1 MKKFWILNKIYIR
14 ELRAGGKLKILI
26 AILIFSVIIIFHELG
41 HFLLA
46 KRNGI
51 KVTEFS
57 LGMGPRLLSTQKGET
72 RYSLKIFPIGG
83 SCMMVGEDD
92 DDDSEGSFNK
102 ASVWARISVV
112 AAGPIFNFIL
122 AFVFAMIIT
131 SVAGYDPARVLQVE
145 ENSPAA
151 KAGLQEG
158 DIITE
163 FQGRSIVLG
172 RDLDSYMMLHGLED
186 EEITLTYKRNDEKKE
201 VSFEAY
207 SEEKYML
214 GFSYVPAPDSAP
226 EITQIVLNGSMMEA
240 GVQAGDIIREI
251 NGEAIETSQELQEYW
266 EKNPLDGSEISLGI
280 ERDGEIQTLSLKPQM
295 TKQVDTGF
303 IYNLYREKTNFLGVL
318 RYSASEVRYWIS
330 NTVESLMM
338 LIKGQFSVNDLSG
351 PVGIIDVI
359 GDSYEEA
366 KEEGSVMV
374 WLQMLYWAILLSAN
388 LGVMN
393 LLPIPALDG
402 GRLVFLIVEAVR
414 KKKLNPNVEG
424 MIHFAGFVLL
434 MLLMVFVMFNDFR
447 RL

>member
-1 MKKFWILNKIYIR
+1 M
-14 ELRAGGKLKILI
+14 KILI

-72 RYSLKIFPIGG
+72 RYSLKLFPIGG

-163 FQGRSIVLG
+163 FQGRNIVLG

-186 EEITLTYKRNDEKKE
+186 EDITLTYKRDGKEKE

-214 GFSYVPAPDSAP
+214 GFSYVPTPDGEP
-226 EITQIVLNGSMMEA
+226 EVTQVVLNGAMMEA

-251 NGEAIETSQELQEYW
+251 NGEAIETSQEIQEYW

-280 ERDGEIQTLSLKPQM
+280 ERDGEVQTISLKPQM
-295 TKQVDTGF
+295 TKQIDTGF
-303 IYNLYREKTNFLGVL
+303 VYNLYREKTNFLGVL
-318 RYSASEVRYWIS
+318 RYSTSEVRYWIS
-330 NTVESLMM
+330 NTIESLMM

-402 GRLVFLIVEAVR
+402 GRLVFLAVEAVR
-414 KKKLNPNVEG
+414 KKKLDPNVEG

>member
-1 MKKFWILNKIYIR
+1 M
-14 ELRAGGKLKILI
+14 KILI

-72 RYSLKIFPIGG
+72 RYSLKLFPIGG

-163 FQGRSIVLG
+163 FQGRNIVLG

-186 EEITLTYKRNDEKKE
+186 EDITLTYKRDGKEKE

-214 GFSYVPAPDSAP
+214 GFSYVPTPDGEP
-226 EITQIVLNGSMMEA
+226 EVTQVVLNGAMMEA

-251 NGEAIETSQELQEYW
+251 NGEAIETSQEIQEYW

-280 ERDGEIQTLSLKPQM
+280 ERDGEVQTISLKPQM
-295 TKQVDTGF
+295 TKQIDTGF
-303 IYNLYREKTNFLGVL
+303 VYNLYREKTNFLGVL

-330 NTVESLMM
+330 NTIESLMM

-366 KEEGSVMV
+366 KEEGTVMV

-402 GRLVFLIVEAVR
+402 GRLVFLAVEAVR
-414 KKKLNPNVEG
+414 KKKLDPNVEG
-424 MIHFAGFVLL
+424 IIHFVGFVLL

>member
-1 MKKFWILNKIYIR
+1 M
-14 ELRAGGKLKILI
+14 KILI

-72 RYSLKIFPIGG
+72 RYSLKLFPIGG

-163 FQGRSIVLG
+163 FQGRNIVLG

-186 EEITLTYKRNDEKKE
+186 EDITLTYKRDGKEKE

-214 GFSYVPAPDSAP
+214 GFSYVPTPDGEP
-226 EITQIVLNGSMMEA
+226 EVTQVVLNGAMMEA

-251 NGEAIETSQELQEYW
+251 NGEVIETSQEIQEYW

-280 ERDGEIQTLSLKPQM
+280 ERDGEVQTISLKPQM
-295 TKQVDTGF
+295 TKQIDTGF
-303 IYNLYREKTNFLGVL
+303 VYNLYREKINFLGVL

-330 NTVESLMM
+330 NTIESLMM

-366 KEEGSVMV
+366 KEEGTVMV

-402 GRLVFLIVEAVR
+402 GRLVFLAVEAVR
-414 KKKLNPNVEG
+414 KKKLDPNVEG

>member
-1 MKKFWILNKIYIR
+1 M
-14 ELRAGGKLKILI
+14 KILI

-72 RYSLKIFPIGG
+72 RYSLKLFPIGG

-172 RDLDSYMMLHGLED
+172 RDLDSYMMLHGLDD
-186 EEITLTYKRNDEKKE
+186 EEITLTYKRNGEKKE

-214 GFSYVPAPDSAP
+214 GFSYVPTPDSEP
-226 EITQIVLNGSMMEA
+226 EITQVVLNGAMMEA

-251 NGEAIETSQELQEYW
+251 NGETIETSQEIQEYW
-266 EKNPLDGSEISLGI
+266 EKNPLDGSAISLGI

-330 NTVESLMM
+330 NTIESLMM

-402 GRLVFLIVEAVR
+402 GRLVFLAVEAVR
-414 KKKLNPNVEG
+414 KKKLDPNVEG
-424 MIHFAGFVLL
+424 MIHFAGLVLL

>member
-1 MKKFWILNKIYIR
+1 M
-14 ELRAGGKLKILI
+14 KILI

-72 RYSLKIFPIGG
+72 RYSLKLFPIGG

-163 FQGRSIVLG
+163 FQGRNIVLG

-186 EEITLTYKRNDEKKE
+186 EDITLTYKRDGKEKE

-214 GFSYVPAPDSAP
+214 GFSYVPTP
-226 EITQIVLNGSMMEA
+226 EVTQVVLNGAMMEA

-251 NGEAIETSQELQEYW
+251 NGEAIETSQEIQEYW

-280 ERDGEIQTLSLKPQM
+280 ERDGEVQTISLKPQM
-295 TKQVDTGF
+295 TKQIDTGF
-303 IYNLYREKTNFLGVL
+303 VYNLYREKTNFLGVL

-330 NTVESLMM
+330 NTIESLMM

-366 KEEGSVMV
+366 KEEGTVMV

-402 GRLVFLIVEAVR
+402 GRLVFLAVEAVR
-414 KKKLNPNVEG
+414 KKKLDPNVEG
-424 MIHFAGFVLL
+424 MIHFVGFVLL

>member
-1 MKKFWILNKIYIR
+1 M
-14 ELRAGGKLKILI
+14 KILI

-72 RYSLKIFPIGG
+72 RYSLKLFPIGG

-163 FQGRSIVLG
+163 FQGRNIVLG

-186 EEITLTYKRNDEKKE
+186 EDITLTYKRDGKEKE

-214 GFSYVPAPDSAP
+214 GFSYVPTPDSEP
-226 EITQIVLNGSMMEA
+226 EITQVVLNGAMMEA

-251 NGEAIETSQELQEYW
+251 NGEAIETSQEIQEYW

-280 ERDGEIQTLSLKPQM
+280 ERDGEVQTISLKPQM
-295 TKQVDTGF
+295 TKQIDTGF
-303 IYNLYREKTNFLGVL
+303 VYNLYREKTNFLGVL

-330 NTVESLMM
+330 NTIESLMM

-366 KEEGSVMV
+366 KEEGTVMV

-402 GRLVFLIVEAVR
+402 GRLVFLAVEAVR
-414 KKKLNPNVEG
+414 KKKLDPNVEG